1 MNSLRHPNYDK
12 HTNLEGFSSGLAYR
26 FLSQDKRI
34 LKNLKHSQSVPSL
47 KSPPEPPESSHEL
60 PHNTNTRPDPSPP
73 QPTPDQITIRVIDDA
88 HALTKNFI
96 CPASLLLTSMVYF
109 RDNLSS
115 YQDNWQEIDISVHCD
130 LQVFSWLMEYVM
142 SSPTR
147 PLPKLDAKRV
157 FSVLVSSEYLG
168 MPNLVD
174 TCIHYISE
182 NINAVLAMHA
192 STECLNQLAID
203 KLASLLTCTQLEKI
217 QDPKDIIQD
226 KLFTSKLKFIL
237 DLHDKDGSRPF
248 TLDSV
253 YKCSDCQHY
262 VLPGLE
268 SLFLCGSNSA
278 QIRVSKQGS
287 LFYMHRRN
295 PDWSV
300 LQELEELRKQ
310 GVSARNRFWR
320 AWSYSQLLFCSLCK
334 YSFIACDVNTCS
346 HFTQNGKLQPSQS
359 SFILVPSLL
368 PSEKQLHCLDGDNAE
383 SLSTFEDIMRHK
395 MSEVNAGPN
404 LISDLSVWTSHVF
417 DSSTNQLVK
426 QFNHLFATKPDNY
439 SLHDPPSNT
448 SLSEIQLFSQNAIST
463 SITRNQFFCLRE
475 ETTPSLPLNPV
486 KHKPPNRSSSRDS
499 NSLKN
504 LKMRPFTGSV
514 NGELEMGTDGDDDEK
529 SEADSRTVC
538 SSLTKSR
545 SNTSQQSLCYDDTKY
560 ISSTWN
566 LLHSRKSNIDLQR
579 EREYVKHSKMSHCFQ
594 NLVLSKHNR
603 HNHQQTNVS
612 ISERIDRNF
621 KAGLT
626 SNKLQKYQQIT
637 NPKLKRFYPGKQ

>member
-26 FLSQDKRI
+26 FLSQEKLI
-34 LKNLKHSQSVPSL
+34 LNNLKHSQSVPSL
-47 KSPPEPPESSHEL
+47 KSPPEPNSSHES
-60 PHNTNTRPDPSPP
+60 PQQTNSRPDPPPP
-73 QPTPDQITIRVIDDA
+73 QPTPDHITIRVIDDA
-88 HALTKNFI
+88 HGLTKNFI
-96 CPASLLLTSMVYF
+96 CPASLLLTSMTYF

-130 LQVFSWLMEYVM
+130 LQVFSWLMQYIM
-142 SSPTR
+142 SSSTR
-147 PLPKLDAKRV
+147 PPPKLDAKRV

-168 MPNLVD
+168 MPHLVN
-174 TCIHYISE
+174 TCIQYISE
-182 NINAVLAMHA
+182 NINAVLAMHT

-203 KLASLLTCTQLEKI
+203 KLASMSTCTQLEEI
-217 QDPKDIIQD
+217 QDPKDIIQN
-226 KLFTSKLKFIL
+226 KLFAAKLKFIL
-237 DLHDKDGSRPF
+237 DLHDKDDSRPF

-253 YKCSDCQHY
+253 YKCSDCQHC
-262 VLPGLE
+262 VVSGLE

-287 LFYMHRRN
+287 LFYMHRRK

-300 LQELEELRKQ
+300 LQELEEQRRL
-310 GVSARNRFWR
+310 GVPARNRFWR

-334 YSFIACDVNTCS
+334 YSFLACDVNTCN
-346 HFTQNGKLQPSQS
+346 HFTQNGRLQPSQS
-359 SFILVPSLL
+359 GFILIPSPQ
-368 PSEKQLHCLDGDNAE
+368 PSEKQIHCLDGDKTD
-383 SLSTFEDIMRHK
+383 SLSTFEDIMRQK
-395 MSEVNAGPN
+395 MAEVNTGAN

-417 DSSTNQLVK
+417 DSSTNQIVK
-426 QFNHLFATKPDNY
+426 QFNHLFATKPETD
-439 SLHDPPSNT
+439 SLQNPPNT

-463 SITRNQFFCLRE
+463 SLTRSQFFCLRE
-475 ETTPSLPLNPV
+475 ETVPSLPLNPG
-486 KHKPPNRSSSRDS
+486 KHKPPNRSTSRDS

-504 LKMRPFTGSV
+504 LKMKPFTGSV
-514 NGELEMGTDGDDDEK
+514 NGELEMGTEGEDDEK

-545 SNTSQQSLCYDDTKY
+545 SITSQQSLYNDEAKQ
-560 ISSTWN
+560 ISTWN

-579 EREYVKHSKMSHCFQ
+579 EREYVRSSKVSFCLQ
-594 NLVLSKHNR
+594 NLVLTKHDR
-603 HNHQQTNVS
+603 YSQQQTNVS
-612 ISERIDRNF
+612 ISERIERKF

-637 NPKLKRFYPGKQ
+637 NPKLKRFNSGKQ